1 MADRVVVIPLFAGMQ
16 PVDMVG
22 PHEVLAGA
30 NEAMDRLGRQGR
42 RYRLITA
49 ALAAGPV
56 KAESGLVLCADVAL
70 ADVKATARNPVHTL
84 LIPGGDGV
92 HERPLELID
101 HIARL
106 GSKAERVA
114 TVCSGAFLAA
124 AAGLCDG
131 RRVTTHWS
139 VAGQLADMHPNLT
152 VDPDPIYIHDGPLWT
167 SAGVTS
173 GIDLALALVEHDCG
187 SEIARIVARY
197 MVVYLQRPGGQS
209 QFAAPVWSKAAEGA
223 PIRQAC
229 DIIHAE
235 LSGDLSVD
243 TLASRVGLSPRHFT
257 RKFRSEI
264 GEPVGKHVERLR
276 VEAARQVLET
286 EQVGLDAVAK
296 RCGFGSAETLRRAF
310 HRRLGCSPNDYR
322 RQFATARG

>member
-1 MADRVVVIPLFAGMQ
+1 MATRTVVIPMFTGIQ
-16 PVDMVG
+16 PLDLTG

-30 NEAMDRLGRQGR
+30 NEALDALNRTEP
-42 RYRLITA
+42 RYKLITA
-49 ALAAGPV
+49 ALEPGPV
-56 KAESGLVLCADVAL
+56 DSESGLKLYAEIAL
-70 ADVKATARNPVHTL
+70 ADVKVSERKPIHTL
-84 LIPGGDGV
+84 LIPGGEGV
-92 HERPLELID
+92 HRANPELVKQIE
-101 HIARL
+101 RL
-106 GSKAERVA
+106 GSAANRIA
-114 TVCSGAFLAA
+114 TVCTGTFLAA
-124 AAGLCDG
+124 AAGFCDG
-131 RRVTTHWS
+131 KRVTTHWTR
-139 VAGQLADMHPNLT
+139 AGQLADEFPALT
-152 VDPDPIYIHDGPLWT
+152 VDPDPIFIHDGSLWT

-223 PIRQAC
+223 PIREAC

-235 LSGDLSVD
+235 LGGDLSVD
-243 TLASRVGLSPRHFT
+243 TLAGRVGLSSRHFT

-322 RQFATARG
+322 RQFARTSG